1 MTNDPDQALISIS
14 TIQEFHAEKPELLY
28 CLSRDQA
35 LISSYRFTNLFI
47 LFNFSL
53 IFRGGYTLKG
63 YNKEICKQLA
73 LNLIFKSVHSWI
85 SRSSVQE
92 SRLTTKQ
99 TKVQISVWYI
109 LQNGDVYKF
118 RFMKLCPLLTRTKE
132 KKEKII
138 KSKKML
144 ITWKN

>member
-99 TKVQISVWYI
+99 KKSSDFSLIYFTKRRCLQVQ
-109 LQNGDVYKF
+109 VYEIMSIVNSDK
-118 RFMKLCPLLTRTKE
+118 RKE
-132 KKEKII
+132 RE
-138 KSKKML
+138 
-144 ITWKN
+144 NH